1 MRIPSRHW
9 LGALGLLVGAGCSG
23 DHEVVVTREQFG
35 AAWPLAVNSAVVVCR
50 DHGQAALLR
59 LGVEEFA
66 LTEAARA
73 QGYRD
78 ASEIAAAPGRAV
90 SPDLEPLRSVCE
102 VEVAS
107 EGP

>member
-1 MRIPSRHW
+1 MRKPSRAW
-9 LGALGLLVGAGCSG
+9 LGMLAVHAAVAAGCGG

-35 AAWPLAVNSAVVVCR
+35 DAWPLAVNSAVVVCR
-50 DHGQAALLR
+50 EGGEAALLR

-73 QGYRD
+73 QGYRA
-78 ASEIAAAPGRAV
+78 ASEIPGASGAA
-90 SPDLEPLRSVCE
+90 PDLEPLRTVCE
-102 VEVAS
+102 MEVAS